1 MIFRRKQSR
10 DIFPVINPWIA
21 VFMDIA
27 RRGKKCHLPRKVL
40 KVPDG
45 VINQIVRM
53 DNAFVASEDNMAGR
67 DA

>member
-1 MIFRRKQSR
+1 
-10 DIFPVINPWIA
+10 
-21 VFMDIA
+21 MDIA